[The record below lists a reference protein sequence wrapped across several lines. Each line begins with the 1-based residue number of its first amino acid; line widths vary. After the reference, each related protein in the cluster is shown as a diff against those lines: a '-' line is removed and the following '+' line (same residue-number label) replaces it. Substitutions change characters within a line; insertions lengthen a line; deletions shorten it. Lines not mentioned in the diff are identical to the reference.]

1 MHRFKCVWVSVC
13 VGVWVCVRER
23 DRKKEIIVISVF
35 IEGERERELGVPI
48 MNEVDRRGNLRS
60 QNLNDF

>member
-35 IEGERERELGVPI
+35 IEGERERAWCAHHE
-48 MNEVDRRGNLRS
+48 
-60 QNLNDF
+60 